1 MSPQRL
7 PGDPRRG
14 DRPTTRPAVT
24 PAAIAPPRAAGE
36 PTGAIQPRRKERDLT
51 NAILALLRA
60 HGIAAWRT
68 GVGAYRASYQ
78 GRERFVRVGTKGMS
92 DIVGVVPVYPHAQK
106 VGAIGRFL
114 AIEVKTPTGKIR
126 PEQTAFLQ
134 TVTRAGGIGFV
145 ARSVDDVIDKLGL
158 QGRREG

>member
-1 MSPQRL
+1 MTGRPEA
-7 PGDPRRG
+7 PG
-14 DRPTTRPAVT
+14 
-24 PAAIAPPRAAGE
+24 PAARLTKRP
-36 PTGAIQPRRKERDLT
+36 ERDLT

-92 DIVGVVPVYPHAQK
+92 DIVGIWPTGIAVSVLGPAYPRDRD
-106 VGAIGRFL
+106 GRYILGRFI
-114 AIEVKTPTGKIR
+114 AIEVKSPTGRVR

-134 TVTRAGGIGFV
+134 TVTRAGGLGFV

-158 QGRREG
+158 NGRREG